1 MRMHSRSKGLPAFS
15 MAEKNLYALSKRKA
29 CHHGAPYG
37 SMTVVR
43 DKHKRGVFI
52 GADESENWPFA
63 SLKLYGLETEPL
75 GEARQY
81 E

>member
-1 MRMHSRSKGLPAFS
+1 
-15 MAEKNLYALSKRKA
+15 
-29 CHHGAPYG
+29 
-37 SMTVVR
+37 MTVVR
-43 DKHKRGVFI
+43 DKHKRGLFV

-63 SLKLYGLETEPL
+63 SRKIYGLETEPL

>member
-1 MRMHSRSKGLPAFS
+1 MHSRSKGLPAFS
-15 MAEKNLYALSKRKA
+15 MAEKNLYALSAMASARHA
-29 CHHGAPYG
+29 APYG
-37 SMTVVR
+37 SMTVLR
-43 DKHKRGVFI
+43 DKHKRGLFV

-63 SLKLYGLETEPL
+63 SRKLYGLETEPL